1 MNYQVAHPH
10 RRVFTNK
17 RPAHVPTANLYSRFN
32 TLEHADYW
40 KVEIAVPGYDK
51 ADLQITL
58 DQMLLAVKSTENA
71 EDNQT
76 SSSIKLHL
84 NEWKQRGINLSFYL
98 PKGSVT
104 DAIQADCADGILTI
118 TIPKKKATSINIK

>member
-10 RRVFTNK
+10 RRVVTNK
-17 RPAHVPTANLYSRFN
+17 RPTQVTTTNVYSRFN

-40 KVEIAVPGYDK
+40 KIEIAVPGYDK

-58 DQMLLAVKSTENA
+58 DQQLLAVKSVEKA
-71 EDNQT
+71 EDNRT
-76 SSSIKLHL
+76 SSTIKLHL
-84 NEWKQRGINLSFYL
+84 NEWRQKGIDLSFHL
-98 PKGSVT
+98 PKGSET

-118 TIPKKKATSINIK
+118 TIPKKKATSIDIK

>member
-10 RRVFTNK
+10 RRVVTHK
-17 RPAHVPTANLYSRFN
+17 RPAYVPTANPLSRFN

-51 ADLQITL
+51 EDLQITL
-58 DQMLLAVKSTENA
+58 DQQLLAVKSVEKA

-76 SSSIKLHL
+76 SSTIKLHL
-84 NEWKQRGINLSFYL
+84 NEWNQKGIDLSFHL
-98 PKGSVT
+98 PKGAET
-104 DAIQADCADGILTI
+104 ETIQADCKEGILTL